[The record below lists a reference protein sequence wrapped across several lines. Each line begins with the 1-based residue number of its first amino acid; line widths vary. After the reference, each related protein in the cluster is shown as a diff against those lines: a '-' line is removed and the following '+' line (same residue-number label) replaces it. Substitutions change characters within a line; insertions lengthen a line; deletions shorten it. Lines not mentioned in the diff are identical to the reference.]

1 MKFTVEGATLPMP
14 GDDPP
19 PVQRA
24 KAALNALPVGK
35 LWTIEKTAEAAGLSL
50 SHFGKYSRAGF
61 ESHRVKAGFRYLYG
75 SPKTIQLWHQHQA
88 KLASAKR

>member
-35 LWTIEKTAEAAGLSL
+35 LWTMDKTAEAAKLCTSQFRRYNRGWLE
-50 SHFGKYSRAGF
+50 FY
-61 ESHRVKAGFRYLYG
+61 RVKSGQRFLYG
-75 SPKTIQLWHQHQA
+75 STKTIQLWHQHQA
-88 KLASAKR
+88 KSASAKR

>member
-24 KAALNALPVGK
+24 KAALNALPIGTF
-35 LWTIEKTAEAAGLSL
+35 WTMDKTAAAAQLCTSQFRRYNRGWL
-50 SHFGKYSRAGF
+50 
-61 ESHRVKAGFRYLYG
+61 ESYRVKSGQRFLYG

-88 KLASAKR
+88 KSASAKR